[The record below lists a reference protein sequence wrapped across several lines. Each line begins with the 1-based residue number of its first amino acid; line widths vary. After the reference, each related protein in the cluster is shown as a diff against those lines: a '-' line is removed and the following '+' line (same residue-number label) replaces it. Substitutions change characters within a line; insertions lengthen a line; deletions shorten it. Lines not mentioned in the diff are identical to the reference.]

1 MQPNSTEMRTLAAAA
16 SRALQSGDARG
27 ARDQFRQ
34 IASSGGADSG
44 VWLGLAVAC
53 RQLGDWTEAAP
64 ALDKVLAA
72 EPGNLPALLL
82 KGDYFLQGGDSQ
94 AAVAFYMSAL
104 RAAPP
109 RDKLPPGLQNELA
122 RVQQVCADYSKKYEA
137 HLQRALAEHGFDP
150 ARSSPRFAQS
160 VDLMLGRKRLYH
172 QQPRHYYFPEL
183 PQIQFYGRA
192 PFPWLGAVEAATA
205 DIRAE
210 LLEILRGPEAF
221 SPYVESFDNRPKV
234 DTSGTADN
242 PDWSAFFLWKGGDL
256 LPENAARCPR
266 TVAAL
271 KDLPFCR
278 IAGRAPSVLFSLLR
292 PGAKIPPHN
301 GMINARLIGH
311 LPLIVPEKCGFRVG
325 NDVREWKE
333 GEAFLF
339 DDSIEH
345 EAWNN
350 SDRLRVVM
358 IFDVWK
364 PELSDEERGLV
375 AAMIEAV
382 DAYGT
387 KREWQD

>member
-1 MQPNSTEMRTLAAAA
+1 MQPSSTDMRALTVSA
-16 SRALQSGDARG
+16 SRALQAGDARS
-27 ARDQFRQ
+27 AREQFRQ
-34 IASSGGADSG
+34 IAVSGAADSG

-53 RQLGDWTEAAP
+53 RQLGDWSEAVP

-72 EPGNLPALLL
+72 EPANLPALLL
-82 KGDYFLQGGDSQ
+82 KGDYFLQAGDSQ
-94 AAVAFYMSAL
+94 AAVAFYRSAL

-109 RDKLPPGLQNELA
+109 RDKLPPGLQTELA
-122 RVQQVCADYSKKYEA
+122 RVQQVCADTAKKYEA

-160 VDLMLGRKRLYH
+160 VELMLGRRRIYH

-183 PQIQFYGRA
+183 PQIQFYGREQ
-192 PFPWLGAVEAATA
+192 FPWLGAVEAATA

-210 LLEILRGPEAF
+210 LQEILRGPEAF

-242 PDWSAFFLWKGGDL
+242 PDWSAFFLWKGGDVVA
-256 LPENAARCPR
+256 ENAARCPR

-271 KDLPFCR
+271 QDLPFCR

-325 NDVREWKE
+325 NEVREWQE
-333 GEAFLF
+333 GSAFLF

-350 SDRLRVVM
+350 SDRLRVVL